1 MKGTT
6 NSKKYIVMVSVI
18 IFLIVIISIIA
29 IKPSSSKNC
38 TITIIK
44 QGCIK
49 HGILPCM
56 AKIGLNGS
64 VYYFNL
70 TVYNPGKSVPIC
82 CIRLDKVAITF
93 NKIFVFYKNS
103 YYGDEI
109 PQGKNIIII
118 AFNTTCSNI
127 TSLTIHLENG
137 QNLQLNFA

>member
-1 MKGTT
+1 MR
-6 NSKKYIVMVSVI
+6 NNKKYVLIAVTVI
-18 IFLIVIISIIA
+18 ILIVIISII
-29 IKPSSSKNC
+29 IVKPFNSKNC
-38 TITIIK
+38 TVAIIK

-49 HGILPCM
+49 RGILSCM

-70 TVYNPGKSVPIC
+70 TVYNPGKPVPIC
-82 CIRLDKVAITF
+82 CIRLGKTVIPF
-93 NKIFVFYKNS
+93 SGIFVFYKNS

-109 PQGKNIIII
+109 PQGRNTIII

-127 TSLTIHLENG
+127 TSLAIHLENG